1 MKDDVFAIGA
11 NALAN
16 SGGGAVDKAGL
27 IAILATG
34 DGPGHLVRALFEDCS
49 AETLDRMAMAA
60 GLSSAQLRTA
70 YRFAKARH
78 GAANAD
84 IENED
89 SDI

>member
-16 SGGGAVDKAGL
+16 AGGGLVEQASL

-60 GLSSAQLRTA
+60 GLSRDQIRSAYL
-70 YRFAKARH
+70 FAKAHH

-84 IENED
+84 IEGED
-89 SDI
+89 PRF